1 MKLVSLPPKELL
13 GKVTGNKSVTSVEL
27 GDHDSINL
35 SPEAENHEVG
45 HSIHSPIRAIEGI
58 LLITKLVDLD
68 FSFPPPLPA
77 GLKSMLFWSS
87 TSMSVLSDRP
97 NALFDSASASCGKQH
112 LESEP
117 GKKAAAGRALMR
129 RKIANASVRCAPL
142 IPRFPPSLNG
152 PMSVRTTLL
161 PSSLFTSWYLKSSM
175 VPCCF
180 LEAAIRM
187 LM

>member
-27 GDHDSINL
+27 GDHDSFNL

-45 HSIHSPIRAIEGI
+45 HSIHSPIEGI

-68 FSFPPPLPA
+68 YSFPPPLPA
-77 GLKSMLFWSS
+77 GLKSILFWSS
-87 TSMSVLSDRP
+87 TSMYVLSDHP

-117 GKKAAAGRALMR
+117 GKRRRRGAAAGRALMR

-142 IPRFPPSLNG
+142 IPRFPP
-152 PMSVRTTLL
+152 
-161 PSSLFTSWYLKSSM
+161 
-175 VPCCF
+175 
-180 LEAAIRM
+180 
-187 LM
+187 

>member
-35 SPEAENHEVG
+35 SPEAENREVG
-45 HSIHSPIRAIEGI
+45 HSIHSPIEGI

-68 FSFPPPLPA
+68 YSFSPPLPA
-77 GLKSMLFWSS
+77 GLKSILFWSS

-97 NALFDSASASCGKQH
+97 NSLFDSASASCGKQH

-117 GKKAAAGRALMR
+117 GKKAAARRGGREGINETENCKRLR
-129 RKIANASVRCAPL
+129 PSVVL
-142 IPRFPPSLNG
+142 LLFHDFLPP
-152 PMSVRTTLL
+152 
-161 PSSLFTSWYLKSSM
+161 
-175 VPCCF
+175 
-180 LEAAIRM
+180 
-187 LM
+187 